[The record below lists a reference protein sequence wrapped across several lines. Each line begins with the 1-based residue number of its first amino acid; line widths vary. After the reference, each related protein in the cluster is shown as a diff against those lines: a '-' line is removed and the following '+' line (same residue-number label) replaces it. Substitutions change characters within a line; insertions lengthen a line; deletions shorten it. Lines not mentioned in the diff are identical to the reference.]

1 MHAFLADIGLAIV
14 VASILGILAY
24 RAGQPLIVAYLLAG
38 IIIGPEIG
46 PQLVKDP
53 ENIDLISEIG
63 LILLLFII
71 GLEINPNMILRSG
84 KLLLTT
90 GVGQFALS
98 VVMGLVFFSLAT
110 GIAMEDHRILYLAI
124 FGSLSSTAIVVKSL
138 YDKYELDSLHGRVS
152 LGILIFQDIW
162 AIIILALQPSLNTPG
177 FWPVFRSLLLTVV
190 ITVAGFLFSK
200 YVLRWIFA
208 RLDRSPEMV
217 VSAAIGWAV
226 TMSGL
231 AGALDLSVEMGALIA
246 GLAISNYPYSLHVTA
261 RVLPLR
267 DVFLTLFFVSLGMKI
282 PMPDQGSMYYLLLLV
297 AFLFLSRP
305 LIVYPLVRLGGGSSR
320 TGFLSSINL
329 TQFSEFSLV
338 IGAVGLSLKHI
349 DKSLMSALLYGMVLT
364 SILSAYSI
372 KYNHKIY
379 GVFHRWN
386 ARRRMRKELL
396 ADGALNGSVDSQ
408 EEDTPTLPGR
418 SIFILGYH
426 RGAQSMVTSLMDHKP
441 ELLEKVT
448 VVDFNPEILRQLQ
461 HYPVQG
467 VFGDLSDRSTLEH
480 IGLQRARVVF
490 ITIPDLLLKGT
501 SNLRLVNLCR
511 SIAPQ
516 AAILATADDSVR
528 AQRLREAGAD
538 GIVTPDHY
546 IGEMLARTLM
556 RLEKKQEILEEM
568 DAVDEERHLQE

>member
-14 VASILGILAY
+14 VASIIGILAY

-53 ENIDLISEIG
+53 EHIDLISEIG

-90 GVGQFALS
+90 GLGQFAVS
-98 VVMGLVFFSLAT
+98 VALGLVFFSLAT
-110 GIAMEDHRILYLAI
+110 GLALQDNRVLYLAI

-152 LGILIFQDIW
+152 LGILIFQDVW
-162 AIIILALQPSLNTPG
+162 AIIILALQPSLSAPG
-177 FWPVFRSLLLTVV
+177 FWPVFRSLILTTVL
-190 ITVAGFLFSK
+190 TVAGFLFSK
-200 YVLRWIFA
+200 YILRWIFA

-217 VSAAIGWAV
+217 VSTAIGWAV

-231 AGALDLSVEMGALIA
+231 AGAMDLSVEMGALIA
-246 GLAISNYPYSLHVTA
+246 GLAIANYPYSLHVTA

-282 PMPDQGSMYYLLLLV
+282 PMPEMGSMMYLLLLV
-297 AFLFLSRP
+297 IFLFLSRP

-338 IGAVGLSLKHI
+338 IAAVGLSLEHI
-349 DKSLMSALLYGMVLT
+349 DRNMMSALLYGMVLT

-379 GVFHRWN
+379 GMFHKWN
-386 ARRRMRKELL
+386 AKRRMRKEILSEGGTT
-396 ADGALNGSVDSQ
+396 GAPET
-408 EEDTPTLPGR
+408 EEEVHLPGR

-426 RGAQSMVTSLMDHKP
+426 RGAQSMVTSLMDHRP

-480 IGLQRARVVF
+480 IGLQRARVIF

-501 SNLRLVNLCR
+501 SNLRLVTLCR
-511 SIAPQ
+511 SLAPE
-516 AAILATADDSVR
+516 AAILATADDSAR
-528 AQRLREAGAD
+528 AQKLREAGAD

-568 DAVDEERHLQE
+568 DAVEEEEHIRDD

>member
-53 ENIDLISEIG
+53 EHIDLISEIG

-84 KLLLTT
+84 KLLLTA
-90 GVGQFALS
+90 GLGQFALS
-98 VVMGLVFFSLAT
+98 VALGLIFFSLVT
-110 GIAMEDHRILYLAI
+110 GLAIEDNRVLYLAI

-152 LGILIFQDIW
+152 LGILIFQDVW
-162 AIIILALQPSLNTPG
+162 AIIILALQPSLNAPG
-177 FWPVFRSLLLTVV
+177 FWPVFRSLILTVV
-190 ITVAGFLFSK
+190 LTVTGFLFSK
-200 YVLRWIFA
+200 YILRWIFA

-231 AGALDLSVEMGALIA
+231 AGALDLSVEMGVLIA
-246 GLAISNYPYSLHVTA
+246 GLAIANYPYSLHVTA

-282 PMPDQGSMYYLLLLV
+282 PMPEAGSMLYLLFLV
-297 AFLFLSRP
+297 IFLFLSRP

-338 IGAVGLSLKHI
+338 IAAVGLSLEHI
-349 DKSLMSALLYGMVLT
+349 DRNIMSALLYGMVLT

-379 GVFHRWN
+379 GLFHRWN
-386 ARRRMRKELL
+386 ARRRMRKELISEGGTT
-396 ADGALNGSVDSQ
+396 GAPET
-408 EEDTPTLPGR
+408 EEEAPPPGR

-426 RGAQSMVTSLMDHKP
+426 RGAQSMVTSLMDHRP
-441 ELLEKVT
+441 DLLEKVT

-480 IGLQRARVVF
+480 IGLQRARVIF

-516 AAILATADDSVR
+516 AAILATADDSAR
-528 AQRLREAGAD
+528 AQKLREAGAD

-568 DAVDEERHLQE
+568 DAVSEEEHLREE

>member
-14 VASILGILAY
+14 VASILGIIAY

-53 ENIDLISEIG
+53 DHIDLISEIG

-71 GLEINPNMILRSG
+71 GLEINPNTILRSG
-84 KLLLTT
+84 KLLLTS
-90 GVGQFALS
+90 GLGQFAFS
-98 VVMGLVFFSLAT
+98 VPLGLLFFSVAT
-110 GIAMEDHRILYLAI
+110 GLSMQDHTVLYLAI

-162 AIIILALQPSLNTPG
+162 AIIILALQPSLNSPG
-177 FWPVFRSLLLTVV
+177 FWPVFRSLILTVL

-231 AGALDLSVEMGALIA
+231 AGALHLSVEMGALIA

-282 PMPDQGSMYYLLLLV
+282 PLPEAHSMMLLGLL
-297 AFLFLSRP
+297 ALFLFVSRP

-338 IGAVGLSLKHI
+338 IATVGLSLGHI
-349 DKSLMSALLYGMVLT
+349 DASVMSALLYGMVLT
-364 SILSAYSI
+364 SVLSAYSI
-372 KYNHKIY
+372 KYNHNIY
-379 GVFHRWN
+379 GLFHRWN
-386 ARRRMRKELL
+386 ARRKLRKGLL
-396 ADGALNGSVDSQ
+396 EEGGLGGAPDS
-408 EEDTPTLPGR
+408 EEDVHTAPERT
-418 SIFILGYH
+418 IFILGYH
-426 RGAQSMVTSLMDHKP
+426 RGAQSMVSSLIDHRP

-448 VVDFNPEILRQLQ
+448 VVDFNPEILRQMQ
-461 HYPVQG
+461 HLPVKG

-480 IGLQRARVVF
+480 IGLQRARVIF

-501 SNLRLVNLCR
+501 SNLRLVHLCR
-511 SIAPQ
+511 SLAPA
-516 AAILATADDSVR
+516 AAILATADDSQR
-528 AQRLREAGAD
+528 AQKLREAGAD

-568 DAVDEERHLQE
+568 DALESEDSAP

>member
-53 ENIDLISEIG
+53 EHIDLISEIG

-90 GVGQFALS
+90 GLGQFAIS
-98 VVMGLVFFSLAT
+98 VVMGLVFFSLVT
-110 GIAMEDHRILYLAI
+110 GLAMEDHRVLYLAI

-177 FWPVFRSLLLTVV
+177 FWPVLRSLLLTVV

-231 AGALDLSVEMGALIA
+231 AGAMNLSVEMGALIA

-282 PMPDQGSMYYLLLLV
+282 PLPDPGSMMYLLFLV
-297 AFLFLSRP
+297 IFLFVSRP
-305 LIVYPLVRLGGGSSR
+305 LIVYPLVRLGGGSGR

-338 IGAVGLSLKHI
+338 IAAVGLSLEHI

-386 ARRRMRKELL
+386 AKRKMRKGLIEGGL
-396 ADGALNGSVDSQ
+396 ASAPDS
-408 EEDTPTLPGR
+408 EEEVAPKKER

-426 RGAQSMVTSLMDHKP
+426 RGAQSMVDSLMSHKP

-448 VVDFNPEILRQLQ
+448 VVDFNREILLQLQ

-480 IGLQRARVVF
+480 IGLQRARVIF

-511 SIAPQ
+511 SLAPQ
-516 AAILATADDSVR
+516 AAILATADDSQR
-528 AQRLREAGAD
+528 AQKLREAGAD
-538 GIVTPDHY
+538 GIVMPDHY
-546 IGEMLARTLM
+546 IGEMLARTLI

-568 DAVDEERHLQE
+568 DAANEEEKLQG